1 MYTHAHARTHKY
13 ISIAT
18 KCTYESNVVLL
29 LAFLPLPLPLP
40 SPVQGFDPQ
49 AILDDMRKLKLIVK
63 AHERR
68 IKSLEEKLAQ
78 YESEEEIEQDA

>member
-1 MYTHAHARTHKY
+1 MRTRAHTHTHTYKY

-29 LAFLPLPLPLP
+29 LAFLPLP

>member
-1 MYTHAHARTHKY
+1 M
-13 ISIAT
+13 
-18 KCTYESNVVLL
+18 
-29 LAFLPLPLPLP
+29 
-40 SPVQGFDPQ
+40 QGFDPQ